1 VHETRYGDRSVGMP
15 LDEVFVVGIGAF
27 GQLSPRV
34 GLQTN
39 FLAIFSGD
47 GAVDDQGALSGRI
60 VGEFER
66 RQTFALQ
73 LSFVWGVP
81 ARSRA
86 AKPLP
91 GTPHSNDNS

>member
-1 VHETRYGDRSVGMP
+1 
-15 LDEVFVVGIGAF
+15 
-27 GQLSPRV
+27 
-34 GLQTN
+34 LQTN

-81 ARSRA
+81 ARSWA
-86 AKPLP
+86 AKP
-91 GTPHSNDNS
+91 